1 MMRKKPKIILNIDY
15 HRGNEVILLTFPF
28 DRELMD
34 QIKNMGGF
42 WSVTKKRWYINHSDE
57 NLKNI
62 YTTFSDGVI
71 IDNSALKLQ
80 KSNPIV
86 HYAATNFKKRYIK
99 INSND
104 LSKEDIKNL
113 HKYVK
118 YLRGKALSESTVKTY
133 YSHILDFLK
142 YLNKKPIENINNRDV
157 EQYIEDVCVPRL
169 YSISTHRQIIGAVK
183 HFQNLFDFCQI
194 DSLKLTLPRKSNF
207 LPTVLS
213 KEEIIA
219 LLRNTKNLKHR
230 AILALIYAS
239 GLRVGELINLELK
252 DVDLYRYQI
261 FVRNSKGRKDRYV
274 MMAKSLAPLI
284 KNYVA
289 TYKPQKYFAES
300 IEKGVKYTAG
310 SVRGVLRRSCKA
322 AGIIKKVTPH
332 TLRHSYATHLLENG
346 VDLRYIQELLG
357 HSKPETTM
365 IYTHVATKS
374 LLEIESPLDK
384 IVKEVIRTDKNNQ
397 KLTLSGE

>member
-1 MMRKKPKIILNIDY
+1 MDKVKK
-15 HRGNEVILLTFPF
+15 
-28 DRELMD
+28 
-34 QIKNMGGF
+34 MGGF
-42 WSVTKKRWYINHSDE
+42 WSATKRVWYIGHSDE
-57 NLKNI
+57 NLKKI
-62 YTTFSDGVI
+62 YNTFNNGFTIEDSD
-71 IDNSALKLQ
+71 LKLQ

-86 HYAATNFKKRYIK
+86 HYAATNFKKRHAK
-99 INSND
+99 ISSKD

-113 HKYVK
+113 HKFVK
-118 YLRGKALSESTVKTY
+118 YLRGKTLSESTIRTY
-133 YSHILDFLK
+133 YKHVLDFLK
-142 YLNKKPIENINNRDV
+142 YLNKKPIEEVNNRDV
-157 EQYIEDVCVPRL
+157 EQFIEDVCVPRM
-169 YSISTHRQIIGAVK
+169 YSISTHRQIIGSVK
-183 HFQNLFDFCQI
+183 HFQNLFDLCQI
-194 DSLKLTLPRKSNF
+194 DESKLMLPRKSNF

-219 LLRNTKNLKHR
+219 LLRNTKNVKHR

-239 GLRVGELINLELK
+239 GLRIGELINLELK
-252 DVDLYRYQI
+252 DIDINRYQI

-274 MMAKSLAPLI
+274 IMAKSLVPVI
-284 KNYVA
+284 KNYIV
-289 TYKPQKYFAES
+289 TYKPQKYFAEGL
-300 IEKGVKYTAG
+300 EFGVKYTAG

-365 IYTHVATKS
+365 IYTHVAKKD

-384 IVKEVIRTDKNNQ
+384 IVKELMDSDKNDK
-397 KLTLSGE
+397 KLTLSGK

>member
-1 MMRKKPKIILNIDY
+1 MRNKPKIILTINY
-15 HRGNEVILLTFPF
+15 HKGNEVILLSFPF
-28 DRELMD
+28 DKKLMNKV
-34 QIKNMGGF
+34 KNMGGF
-42 WSVTKKRWYINHSDE
+42 WSATKKSWYINHSNE
-57 NLKNI
+57 ILKKI
-62 YTTFSDGVI
+62 YTTFSGDAI

-80 KSNPIV
+80 KNNPIV
-86 HYAATNFKKRYIK
+86 HYAATNFKKKYIK
-99 INSND
+99 INSKD

-118 YLRGKALSESTVKTY
+118 FLRGKALSESTVRTY

-142 YLNKKPIENINNRDV
+142 YLNKKPIEDINNRNV
-157 EQYIEDVCVPRL
+157 EQFIEDVCVPRM

-183 HFQNLFDFCQI
+183 HFQNLFNLCQI
-194 DSLKLTLPRKSNF
+194 DESKLMLPRKSNF

-239 GLRVGELINLELK
+239 GLRIGELINLELK

-274 MMAKSLAPLI
+274 MMAKSLAPVI
-284 KNYVA
+284 KNYIA

-300 IEKGVKYTAG
+300 IELGVKYTAG
-310 SVRGVLRRSCKA
+310 SVRGVLRRSYKA
-322 AGIIKKVTPH
+322 AGITKKVTPH

-357 HSKPETTM
+357 HSRPETTM
-365 IYTHVATKS
+365 IYTHVATKD

-384 IVKEVIRTDKNNQ
+384 IVKEVLRSDKSEL
-397 KLTLSGE
+397 KLTLSGK